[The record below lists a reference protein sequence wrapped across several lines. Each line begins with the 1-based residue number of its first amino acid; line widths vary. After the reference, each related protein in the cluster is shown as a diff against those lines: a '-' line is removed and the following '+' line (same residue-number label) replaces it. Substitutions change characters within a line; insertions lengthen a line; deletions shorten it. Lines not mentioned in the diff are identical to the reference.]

1 MNKINKKKKINNVE
15 CLGDVLDRPDRIEV
29 IKKESKDNADN
40 DLGQGRTVIVRG
52 QKGEILISSTN
63 KIDTLDIMARI
74 AMDEYNKREVPNY
87 IT

>member
-1 MNKINKKKKINNVE
+1 MNKKKKINNNVE
-15 CLGDVLDRPDRIEV
+15 CLGDVLDKPDRPQV
-29 IKKESKDNADN
+29 ITKDSID
-40 DLGQGRTVIVRG
+40 DGVGQGRTVIVRG

-63 KIDTLDIMARI
+63 KIDTLDKMAKI